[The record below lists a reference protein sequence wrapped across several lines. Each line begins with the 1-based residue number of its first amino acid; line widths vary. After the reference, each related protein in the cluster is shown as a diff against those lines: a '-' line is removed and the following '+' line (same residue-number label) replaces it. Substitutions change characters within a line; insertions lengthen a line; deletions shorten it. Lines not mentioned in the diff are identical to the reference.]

1 MKITIVDVA
10 KKANVS
16 VATVSRVMNGNYP
29 VKEETRKK
37 VLEVIEEL
45 KYIPNMQAREL
56 TQQKS
61 ATIGV
66 VVPSINNM
74 FFPEVINGIESSLK
88 VNSLSLVLVCSNNDS
103 EEEKTCINNLLSR
116 NVSGIIV
123 IDPSTENIKAKF
135 YHNIAKQTPLVFVN
149 GHSVSNNI
157 SSVVN
162 DEAMGASMALNHLI
176 ENNHK
181 DILFVRGRDSYSYD
195 IKEKVYKETMEE
207 LRNYNAKNIIN
218 IGNGNSSDTVDN
230 TVNIFLDVLKKSS
243 ATAVFACNDLMA
255 VGVLNACKKLNINV
269 PKKLSIIGFDN
280 IDLSKFVEPKL
291 TTIDQNMFLLG
302 SNAASLLIEKIEYDN
317 LHSKRII
324 LMNSLIERETVS
336 PV

>member
-1 MKITIVDVA
+1 MKLTIVDVA

-29 VKEETRKK
+29 VKEETKRR

-45 KYIPNMQAREL
+45 NYIPNMQAREL

-74 FFPEVINGIESSLK
+74 FFPEVINGIENSLK
-88 VNSLSLVLVCSNNDS
+88 VQSLSLVLACSNNNMD
-103 EEEKTCINNLLSR
+103 EEKLCINNLLSR

-123 IDPSTENIKAKF
+123 IDPNTGNIKSKF
-135 YHNIAKQTPLVFVN
+135 YNSISKLTPLVFVN
-149 GHSVSNNI
+149 GYSTSASI

-162 DEAMGASMALNHLI
+162 DEAMGANMAIDYLL

-181 DILFVRGRDSYSYD
+181 DILLVRGKDSYSYD
-195 IKEKVYKETMEE
+195 IKEKVYIEKMEKI
-207 LRNYNAKNIIN
+207 NAFNSKNIIN
-218 IGNGNSSDTVDN
+218 IGNGNSSETVDN
-230 TVNIFLDVLKKSS
+230 TINKFIEILKTTS
-243 ATAVFACNDLMA
+243 ATAVLACNDLMA
-255 VGVLNACKKLNINV
+255 VGVLNACKKLNIDV
-269 PKKLSIIGFDN
+269 PGKLSIIGFDN

-302 SNAASLLIEKIEYDN
+302 TNAATLLLEKIEYDN
-317 LHSKRII
+317 SCSKRII
-324 LMNSLIERETVS
+324 LMNSLIERDTVS
-336 PV
+336 SI

>member
-16 VATVSRVMNGNYP
+16 VATVSRVTSGNYP
-29 VKEETRKK
+29 VKAETKK
-37 VLEVIEEL
+37 RVLEVIEEL

-61 ATIGV
+61 STIGV

-74 FFPEVINGIESSLK
+74 FFPEVINGIESILK
-88 VNSLSLVLVCSNNDS
+88 LNSLSLVLACSNNDDD
-103 EEEKTCINNLLSR
+103 EERSCVNNLLSK

-123 IDPSTENIKAKF
+123 IDPNTDNIKSEF
-135 YHNIAKQTPLVFVN
+135 YHNISKLTPIVFVN
-149 GHSVSNNI
+149 GHSVSTNI

-162 DEAMGASMALNHLI
+162 DEAMGAGMALNYLL

-181 DILFVRGRDSYSYD
+181 DILFVRGKGSYSYD
-195 IKEKVYKETMEE
+195 IKEKVYKETMTD
-207 LRNYNAKNIIN
+207 LNNFNPKNIID
-218 IGNGNSSDTVDN
+218 IGNGNSSETVDN
-230 TVNIFLDVLKKSS
+230 TITLFLDILKNSS

-255 VGVLNACKKLNINV
+255 VGVLNACKKLNLDV
-269 PKKLSIIGFDN
+269 PNDLSIIGYDN

-302 SNAASLLIEKIEYDN
+302 TNASMLLLEKIEYDN
-317 LHSKRII
+317 SYSKRII
-324 LMNSLIERETVS
+324 
-336 PV
+336 